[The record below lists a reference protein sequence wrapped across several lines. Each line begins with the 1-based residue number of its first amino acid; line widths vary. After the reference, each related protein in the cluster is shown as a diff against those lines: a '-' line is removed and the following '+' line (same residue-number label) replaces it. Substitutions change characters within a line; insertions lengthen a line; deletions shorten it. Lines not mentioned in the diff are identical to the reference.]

1 MLMRVKVTEEGVTVG
16 VRTYCINNRFISF
29 NIEIDMKVK
38 NKTTRWKVKSR
49 AIVNIVIMSMLAC
62 VEKKHRLHYSRQRN
76 KKEITLYNKRGIS
89 NYEIMKAVDELEQMG
104 MLTNHIAPRQF
115 NTKDA
120 MSSWIEPTQLF
131 ISTFLTE
138 TEQAAKAD
146 AAFIAAYMPIIVRD
160 GDKKPV
166 DFRADEYTFAIAA
179 VVNRLNE
186 VNSKHV
192 FIDPEGKEFTNLFSR
207 IFSNSSFAQGGR
219 FFRGNILNIENKK
232 SKDRLRILIDGES
245 VVEVDYTSLH
255 LFMMAEKLGC
265 VDKLGSDPYLMPL
278 TPTQKMNEANRD
290 LIKFSINTMLN
301 CTSRLQATQAINK
314 HFQSVPDKSYDFTR
328 GGDVVKAIFNAFPDF
343 KDKFCSVNCT
353 GLELQNDE
361 SWMTHYVA
369 NVMSTLGLPFLPVH
383 DSGIVRKSDLD
394 TLIELMSSA
403 YKSVLK
409 TENVA
414 HMKLSYIDK
423 NALVKRD
430 VSC

>member
-265 VDKLGSDPYLMPL
+265 
-278 TPTQKMNEANRD
+278 
-290 LIKFSINTMLN
+290 
-301 CTSRLQATQAINK
+301 RLQATQAINK

-423 NALVKRD
+423 NAALKRD